1 MAVVARVVDLAAK
14 NKSIG
19 HYLLGKNLGEG
30 TFGTVRYGTHILT
43 GERVAVKVPE
53 KDRIKEAADVERV
66 SREMR
71 ILKLVKHP
79 HVIQLYEIIET
90 PRQLYLIM
98 EFASGGELFDY
109 IVSHQR
115 VPER

>member
-1 MAVVARVVDLAAK
+1 ML
-14 NKSIG
+14 
-19 HYLLGKNLGEG
+19 
-30 TFGTVRYGTHILT
+30 
-43 GERVAVKVPE
+43 E

-98 EFASGGELFDY
+98 ESTRSLFVVVAVLVCCLMC
-109 IVSHQR
+109 IV
-115 VPER
+115 

>member
-1 MAVVARVVDLAAK
+1 MRKLAQLV
-14 NKSIG
+14 KSGIQI
-19 HYLLGKNLGEG
+19 KKRGE
-30 TFGTVRYGTHILT
+30 VL
-43 GERVAVKVPE
+43 E

-98 EFASGGELFDY
+98 ESTRSLFVVVAVLVISGHFTISY
-109 IVSHQR
+109 N
-115 VPER
+115 